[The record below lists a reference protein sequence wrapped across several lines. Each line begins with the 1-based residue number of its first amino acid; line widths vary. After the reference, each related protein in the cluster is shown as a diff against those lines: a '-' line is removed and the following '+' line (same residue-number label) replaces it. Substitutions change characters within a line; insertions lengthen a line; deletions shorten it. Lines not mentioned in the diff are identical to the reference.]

1 MVGLGWSSWTL
12 GWVFF
17 LGSFSLSGSP
27 SWNQHTSEKTRLKKE
42 KDDEEKNAQT
52 LTDGFDA
59 GNLALQTQQIAL
71 VHIDLR
77 L

>member
-1 MVGLGWSSWTL
+1 MT
-12 GWVFF
+12 
-17 LGSFSLSGSP
+17 
-27 SWNQHTSEKTRLKKE
+27 KK
-42 KDDEEKNAQT
+42 KMQT

-71 VHIDLR
+71 VYIDLR

>member
-1 MVGLGWSSWTL
+1 MENIHLK
-12 GWVFF
+12 
-17 LGSFSLSGSP
+17 
-27 SWNQHTSEKTRLKKE
+27 KTRLKKE
-42 KDDEEKNAQT
+42 KDDDEKMQT

-71 VHIDLR
+71 VHIDLC